1 MLTSKQKALL
11 MSCLADHTNGLR
23 HAYTLARA
31 QLGEGHMTT
40 RILERRVKDA
50 RETERQL
57 QSEPARQVA

>member
-1 MLTSKQKALL
+1 MLTATQKALL
-11 MSCLADHTNGLR
+11 MTCLADHTKGLQ
-23 HAYTLARA
+23 HAHSLARV

-40 RILERRVKDA
+40 RILDLRVKAA